1 MEKVVVKFIKG
12 NGVFVAGD
20 TTQLEKAEA
29 EQLLAEKKIEIL
41 NINCPP
47 TPPALDLSKL
57 PPLPVNN
64 FICSI
69 CGKEFKTEK
78 ALKAH
83 KLKAHKIK

>member
-1 MEKVVVKFIKG
+1 MDKVVVKFIKG

-20 TTQLEKAEA
+20 TTQLEKVIADE
-29 EQLLAEKKIEIL
+29 LLAKKMIEIL
-41 NINCPP
+41 DVNCPP

-57 PPLPVNN
+57 PTLPVNN